1 MSNYQNQSTNGLAIA
16 SFVTSLFGLTILA
29 IIFGH
34 VAKAQISKTGQ
45 GGSGLATA
53 GLVIGYIFLVIQVFL
68 FLTFGAGLAML

>member
-1 MSNYQNQSTNGLAIA
+1 MSGYQNQGTNGLAIA

-34 VAKAQISKTGQ
+34 IARGQIATTGQ

-53 GLVIGYIFLVIQVFL
+53 GLVIGYIFLVIQGFL
-68 FLTFGAGLAML
+68 FLSIFAGISML

>member
-1 MSNYQNQSTNGLAIA
+1 MSNTQNQGTNGLAIA

-34 VAKAQISKTGQ
+34 IAKSQIRTSGQ

-53 GLVIGYIFLVIQVFL
+53 GLIIGYIFLVIQFFAFISLV
-68 FLTFGAGLAML
+68 GLAGS

>member
-1 MSNYQNQSTNGLAIA
+1 MTNTQNQGTNGLAIA

-34 VAKAQISKTGQ
+34 IAQSQIKQTGQ

-53 GLVIGYIFLVIQVFL
+53 GLIIGYIFLGIQVIL
-68 FLTFGAGLAML
+68 FFSLIGLAGA

>member
-1 MSNYQNQSTNGLAIA
+1 MSNQQTPGTNGLAIA

-34 VAKAQISKTGQ
+34 IAKGQISKSGQ
-45 GGSGLATA
+45 SGSGLATA

-68 FLTFGAGLAML
+68 FFSFFAGLSML

>member
-1 MSNYQNQSTNGLAIA
+1 MSNTQNQGTNGLAIA

-34 VAKAQISKTGQ
+34 IAKSQIKTSGQ

-53 GLVIGYIFLVIQVFL
+53 GLVIGYIFLVIQFFAFISFV
-68 FLTFGAGLAML
+68 GLVGS

>member
-1 MSNYQNQSTNGLAIA
+1 MSNTQNQGTNGLAIA

-34 VAKAQISKTGQ
+34 IAKSQIRTSGQ

-53 GLVIGYIFLVIQVFL
+53 GLVIGYIFLVIQFFAFISFV
-68 FLTFGAGLAML
+68 GLVGS

>member
-1 MSNYQNQSTNGLAIA
+1 MSNTQNQGTNGLAIA

-34 VAKAQISKTGQ
+34 IAKSQIRTSGQ

-53 GLVIGYIFLVIQVFL
+53 GLVIGYIFLVIQFFL
-68 FLTFGAGLAML
+68 FLSLVGLAGA

>member
-34 VAKAQISKTGQ
+34 VAKGQISRSGQ

-53 GLVIGYIFLVIQVFL
+53 GLVIGYIFLAIQVFL
-68 FLTFGAGLAML
+68 FFSFFAGLSML

>member
-1 MSNYQNQSTNGLAIA
+1 MSNTQNQGTNGLAIA

-34 VAKAQISKTGQ
+34 IAKSQIRTSGQ

-53 GLVIGYIFLVIQVFL
+53 GLVIGYIFLVIQFFAFISFV
-68 FLTFGAGLAML
+68 GLAGV

>member
-1 MSNYQNQSTNGLAIA
+1 MSNYQAPSTNGLAIA

-34 VAKAQISKTGQ
+34 VAKGQISRTGQ

-53 GLVIGYIFLVIQVFL
+53 GLVIGYIFLVIQAFL
-68 FLTFGAGLAML
+68 FLSLFAGLSML

>member
-1 MSNYQNQSTNGLAIA
+1 MTNTHNQGTNGLAIA

-34 VAKAQISKTGQ
+34 IAQSQIKQTGQ

-53 GLVIGYIFLVIQVFL
+53 GLVIGYIFLVIQFFGFL
-68 FLTFGAGLAML
+68 FLFGLAGI

>member
-1 MSNYQNQSTNGLAIA
+1 MSNTQNQGTNGLAIA

-34 VAKAQISKTGQ
+34 IAKSQIRTSGQ

-53 GLVIGYIFLVIQVFL
+53 GLVIGYIFLVIQFFAFIFFV
-68 FLTFGAGLAML
+68 GLVGS